1 MSVDELRSDWEAR
14 VTWSDGVFESLER
27 FVDTKPDENIQAFAE
42 SGDID
47 ELYGERQMPS
57 PPPSS
62 KHQEYMQ
69 AYAQL
74 VA

>member
-1 MSVDELRSDWEAR
+1 MTVDELRSDWAGR
-14 VTWSDGVFESLER
+14 VTWSEGVFNSLER
-27 FVDTKPDENIQAFAE
+27 FVDTKPDKNIRTFAD
-42 SGDID
+42 SGEIED
-47 ELYGERQMPS
+47 LYGDRQMPS

-69 AYAQL
+69 AYAEL